1 MAALLFFLRF
11 GRLPHASPLR
21 QGANRFPKAWNTVT
35 YNPTGEPCPKDAGD
49 DVGHCIRR
57 SAAQRVSEPA
67 LGGLARHP
75 AVIKLMMEAR

>member
-35 YNPTGEPCPKDAGD
+35 YHPTGEPCPKDAGD
-49 DVGHCIRR
+49 EVGHCISGEVLR
-57 SAAQRVSEPA
+57 SGCPNLPWAGLLDTQR
-67 LGGLARHP
+67 
-75 AVIKLMMEAR
+75 